1 MDRFRGKMAEY
12 WDRFWLK
19 AKRSEIGSSVASLF
33 SGNDTPVELFTQAL
47 KSRVTMSGTSGDITV
62 KKIADYF
69 RKREEPRCLI
79 DFMNKE
85 EITRVL
91 KTHYPELAGNIISE
105 ADRICDGIFSIM
117 GSGDKRLERIDWHL
131 DFKSGYRWNPKK
143 YYKDIEIPYGKAD
156 IKVPK
161 ELSRFQHLSILGE
174 AYCLTN
180 DEKYA
185 KEFVNQ
191 VSNWI
196 NNNQPKFG
204 VNWQCTMDVAIR
216 ACNWI
221 LGYYYFKG
229 SSEITNKFVL
239 KLLKSLYHHGRH
251 IMKNLEYGEITS
263 NHYISDIVGLVYLGM
278 MFPEFKGAKG
288 WRNFGIKELINEMKK
303 QVYPDGCDFEASTC
317 YHRLVLEL
325 FFFSTL
331 LVVINDSGFTGENL
345 KEITE
350 KIFGKKYTEKLY
362 KMFEAVLYLL
372 KPNGKMTQI
381 GDNDSGQL
389 FKLHPREVLDMRYL
403 LVLGAIFFKEPKF
416 KIKEFGFCE
425 DALWIFGEGGYR
437 VWQDLEENSVANIG
451 SKAFPDAGWYVMRH
465 DRNYCIISCGPNGQ
479 NGNGGHAHNDKLSFE
494 LCIDGKDV
502 IVDPGT
508 YVYTPE
514 PDARNR
520 FRGTA
525 YHNTVM
531 VDGEEQNKFEENNLF
546 WMGNDALPRC
556 LKWETGDEVDV
567 FVGEHYGYKGL
578 SQPVVHER
586 EIKFHKKEG
595 KLDIVDK
602 FKGKRKHNLEWN
614 FILSPRFNQELKINS
629 DKLLW
634 HKDSAS
640 YSSEYGVAA
649 ETKKFISILQTI
661 IPFEVKIRIVGR

>member
-1 MDRFRGKMAEY
+1 MII
-12 WDRFWLK
+12 
-19 AKRSEIGSSVASLF
+19 KRV
-33 SGNDTPVELFTQAL
+33 
-47 KSRVTMSGTSGDITV
+47 
-62 KKIADYF
+62 F
-69 RKREEPRCLI
+69 RKIKNKGLKPLAKISTNIFGTEMSDEKFLRKAWDSKYKFQNSEELRKYFHNRRKPEFFINSSKWGESGSVIYKDFPDVHKRIITKADKIRE
-79 DFMNKE
+79 
-85 EITRVL
+85 
-91 KTHYPELAGNIISE
+91 H
-105 ADRICDGIFSIM
+105 IFNLL
-117 GSGDKRLERIDWHL
+117 GSGDVNLGKKINWHC
-131 DFKSGYRWNPKK
+131 DFKTGYCWNPKT

-156 IKVPK
+156 IKVPW

-331 LVVINDSGFTGENL
+331 VVVINDSGFIGENL

-350 KIFGKKYTEKLY
+350 KIFGRKYTEKLY

-451 SKAFPDAGWYVMRH
+451 SKAFPDAGWYVMRR

-556 LKWETGDEVDV
+556 LKWETGNEVDV

-595 KLDIVDK
+595 KLDIVDR
-602 FKGKRKHNLEWN
+602 FKGKGKHNLEWN

-661 IPFEVKIRIVGR
+661 IPFEIKIRIVGR